1 MKKKLLGCILFM
13 CCSAIAFSQDKPR
26 LGILPFTG
34 GSGVDGEAIADL
46 FSDHIQREFTLIH
59 HTDVINA
66 LRAEQNFQ
74 LSGYTD
80 DDTIVR
86 IGREIGA
93 AYVISGHVR
102 RLGNTDIIIINMIN
116 VETFEQIAGDYRPYR
131 NTGELRSLL
140 SEISKKI
147 ITDSHRDTA
156 GLPKLA
162 VATFNIADTG
172 VNEQDAD
179 TLAQIL
185 AVEII
190 NTGKYTVLT
199 RTAAMQDAL
208 KVLKDQQQGY
218 TAEEEARALGQ
229 AGNAEYVLA
238 AGVRRLQNEN
248 IFSARILN
256 VEEGSQIAGSSRD
269 YRIVD
274 DGIRLMA
281 ELALLL
287 IDPENAEKRIA
298 ALNRKISRAAM
309 FGDPAKFW
317 SLGASVGT
325 SFADPWLIG
334 TVRGTIAPFRYS
346 FLEIG
351 FDAGFISS
359 VEGVS
364 YYSLYPFINAAFFLP
379 FVRFAGM
386 YIGIGGGFMLAEYSL
401 DAYTESRRIPAMNF
415 TAGFNFWNF
424 FDVSYTLRTDF
435 KSASNKLALGFSY
448 RFKVKE

>member
-1 MKKKLLGCILFM
+1 MKKLLLCILFM
-13 CCSAIAFSQDKPR
+13 CCAAIAFSQNKPR

-34 GSGVDGEAIADL
+34 GIGGEGETIADL
-46 FSDHIQREFTLIH
+46 FSDYIQKEFTLIP

-86 IGREIGA
+86 IGREIA
-93 AYVISGHVR
+93 ADYVISGHIR
-102 RLGNTDIIIINMIN
+102 CLGNTDIIIINMVN
-116 VETFEQIAGDYRPYR
+116 VGTFEQIAGDYRPYR

-147 ITDSHRDTA
+147 TADSRQDTEW
-156 GLPKLA
+156 LPKLA

-172 VNEQDAD
+172 LSMQDAD

-190 NTGKYTVLT
+190 NTGKYAVLT

-208 KVLKDQQQGY
+208 RVLKDQQQGY
-218 TAEEEARALGQ
+218 TAEEEAKALGQ
-229 AGNAEYVLA
+229 AGNAGYVLA

-248 IFSARILN
+248 IFTARILN
-256 VEEGSQIAGSSRD
+256 VEEGSQIAGNNID

-281 ELALLL
+281 ELALRLT
-287 IDPENAEKRIA
+287 DPENAEKRIA
-298 ALNRKISRAAM
+298 DRSRKLSRAAR
-309 FGDPAKFW
+309 FADPTKFW
-317 SLGASVGT
+317 SIGVSVGT
-325 SFADPWLIG
+325 TFADPWLIG

-346 FLEIG
+346 FLELG

-379 FVRFAGM
+379 FARFAGM
-386 YIGIGGGFMLAEYSL
+386 YIGIGGGFMSAEYSL
-401 DAYTESRRIPAMNF
+401 DAYTESKRIPAMNF
-415 TAGFNFWNF
+415 TAGLNFWNF
-424 FDVSYTLRTDF
+424 FDISYTLRTDF

-448 RFKVKE
+448 RFKE